1 MATAPEFR
9 SELLSRF
16 RAAESAG
23 LSSIDVAARN
33 LHDTVQR
40 MSPTRTQR
48 LPNCCSVMR
57 QEQRVGI
64 DLITSERANDGMS
77 FAIRYQLP
85 RSR

>member
-1 MATAPEFR
+1 
-9 SELLSRF
+9 
-16 RAAESAG
+16 
-23 LSSIDVAARN
+23 
-33 LHDTVQR
+33 
-40 MSPTRTQR
+40 
-48 LPNCCSVMR
+48 MR